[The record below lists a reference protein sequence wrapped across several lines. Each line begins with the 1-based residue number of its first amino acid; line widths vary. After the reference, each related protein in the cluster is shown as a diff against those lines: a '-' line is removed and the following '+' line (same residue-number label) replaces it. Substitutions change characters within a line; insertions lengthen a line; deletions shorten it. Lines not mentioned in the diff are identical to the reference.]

1 MDTKYIILFFIIV
14 ISMFFLNTIS
24 NNTISNNTISNN
36 TISNNT
42 IENFNSPSD
51 TSEIHS
57 LQLDENR
64 EKYQEFQEIQEKI
77 LDTYNFQIGYN
88 SIDNTNSNSI
98 GVCPLGKYY
107 VGEFEKDKIDFK
119 KCKDCTKCNKGYY
132 LKHGCS
138 GNTDSICEAEKVPH
152 NIFMNSHTKGSKIH
166 NVINPHQHPYGYF
179 INNESKQNHK
189 LSSIKHNH
197 L

>member
-24 NNTISNNTISNN
+24 NNTISNNTI
-36 TISNNT
+36 
-42 IENFNSPSD
+42 ENFNSPSD
-51 TSEIHS
+51 TLEIHS

-166 NVINPHQHPYGYF
+166 NVINPHQHPYGYKYQ